1 MCGRLYGICGLADFS
16 RGGHLFRAGMFVV
29 NVSDAY
35 EAGCVVQSSRR
46 MKAIALSGSY
56 G

>member
-1 MCGRLYGICGLADFS
+1 
-16 RGGHLFRAGMFVV
+16 MFVV

-35 EAGCVVQSSRR
+35 EAGCVVHSSRR

-56 G
+56 GKKATLIDRTVHNDLST